1 MGKPTLRQLAYD
13 NIHSWIVNGELPRGS
28 VTSEI
33 ELGKRL
39 DMSRTPIRAALQ
51 QLELEGYVRIASKHG
66 ILILDSSSE
75 RVGDLLE
82 MIASMILFAGILS
95 WHTRQEELLLFSR
108 SQSER
113 LAVLLRENDGDARN
127 RQAFIDF
134 EYGLLRDLIAMCH
147 NKEMDKSYQTASSR
161 LLWHLNDRRWTAPH
175 NGTTSEQLTR
185 FVQSLALGMEA
196 FREALFAYLQTL
208 KRTWS

>member
-39 DMSRTPIRAALQ
+39 DMSRTPIRSALQ

-113 LAVLLRENDGDARN
+113 LAVLLRENDGDAKN

-161 LLWHLNDRRWTAPH
+161 LLWHLNDRRWTAPY

-185 FVQSLALGMEA
+185 FVHSLALGMEA